1 VGGGLATEL
10 VEHGKAASVTVPELL
25 DRLEKLIGPEVS
37 EPTAHNKKLADRHGL
52 QLVAYEGGQHLI
64 AYGDAQE
71 DRAFVNKLIAANR
84 DPRMRSIYMHML
96 DAWYAQSSNGLFM
109 AFNFAET
116 PSKYGMWGLLESQE
130 QPMSAAPKYQ
140 AFFDRLQRLSI
151 RAAPTPSAA
160 TPK

>member
-1 VGGGLATEL
+1 
-10 VEHGKAASVTVPELL
+10 
-25 DRLEKLIGPEVS
+25 
-37 EPTAHNKKLADRHGL
+37 
-52 QLVAYEGGQHLI
+52 LI

-96 DAWYAQSSNGLFM
+96 DAWYSASGNGLFM

-116 PSKYGMWGLLESQE
+116 PSKFGMWGLLESQE

-140 AFFDRLQRLSI
+140 AFFDRLQRLGT
-151 RAAPTPSAA
+151 RATRTAPPPTAA
-160 TPK
+160 TPQ